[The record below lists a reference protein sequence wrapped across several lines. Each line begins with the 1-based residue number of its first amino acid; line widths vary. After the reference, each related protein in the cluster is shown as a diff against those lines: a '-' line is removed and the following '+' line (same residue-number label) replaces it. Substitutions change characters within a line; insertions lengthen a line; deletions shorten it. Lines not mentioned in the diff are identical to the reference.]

1 MASIFTTWPWH
12 PTWMSPNNFLWQSK
26 GHSHVSQPCLPCPYQ
41 TLSLHQR
48 KSYRRFSLTSLPA
61 NYFAKG
67 LFFHYLFQTWR
78 SFSINARGV
87 CDKNHVLTTTTNQ
100 AKNHVMIIN
109 LSKKTLLNAQHWFM
123 GSKQIYHHWL
133 HNSISYFMFF
143 MSTHIY
149 RLYLAKWAK
158 NWTVNCT

>member
-1 MASIFTTWPWH
+1 MSHNLVFHARTKHYHFIREKVTVGSLWLRYLPTTPLWLRYLPTTRQIANVFT
-12 PTWMSPNNFLWQSK
+12 K
-26 GHSHVSQPCLPCPYQ
+26 
-41 TLSLHQR
+41 
-48 KSYRRFSLTSLPA
+48 LT
-61 NYFAKG
+61 FAKG

-158 NWTVNCT
+158 NWKVNCT